1 MVLNEIK
8 NYRFPVWITV
18 FLCLLSAIPICIVFN
33 LLLLAKIF
41 GVVLVVSIL
50 FAMKYWFT
58 VAKNRNNIVPRVV
71 LNKNDFFDL
80 SRDFKSFSA
89 MNQEDQTVILNRI
102 GLLLAQAKFVNQ
114 DHGLLERRE
123 SIQLSYLYI
132 TENWTDEFEVNSKW
146 IFILSNTETNSSQYK
161 FSISSL
167 DLNKKL
173 SNAQSITS

>member
-1 MVLNEIK
+1 
-8 NYRFPVWITV
+8 
-18 FLCLLSAIPICIVFN
+18 
-33 LLLLAKIF
+33 
-41 GVVLVVSIL
+41 
-50 FAMKYWFT
+50 
-58 VAKNRNNIVPRVV
+58 
-71 LNKNDFFDL
+71 
-80 SRDFKSFSA
+80 

-146 IFILSNTETNSSQYK
+146 IFILSNTETDSSQYK